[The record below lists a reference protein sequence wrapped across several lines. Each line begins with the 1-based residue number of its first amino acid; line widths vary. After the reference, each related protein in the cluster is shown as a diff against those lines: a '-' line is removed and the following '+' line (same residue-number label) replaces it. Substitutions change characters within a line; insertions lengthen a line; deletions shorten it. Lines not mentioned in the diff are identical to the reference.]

1 MKEQIDT
8 NKDENTEQYI
18 KMNQVTSSLED
29 NLINGTKPVATVS
42 KTGCLRNCCSVIF
55 PCLKKEDTVTMRKVY
70 LDNQAMNVTNW
81 SNKEENNKYNII
93 TFLPITLFNQFR
105 QFGNLFYL
113 IMTITQFIPSLAVGF
128 LFTYIAPL
136 AFVVAVS
143 MAKELYDDINRRI
156 QDKKTN
162 STKITIIM
170 SAGGSVQRSEKNAS
184 DLQIGDVVE
193 LKKDGRVP
201 ADLVVLK
208 TFNEAKDNQA
218 FIRTDQ
224 LDGETDWK
232 LRKAPGITQN
242 MQDSNLFSSN
252 IKLEYEA
259 PSKLIYEFQ
268 GVITCKTEEGE
279 KKEPLNLENTMW
291 ASTVVASQKVIGVVI
306 YTGKETRAKMNLSR
320 PKLKLGILDQE
331 INRLNIYL
339 FVITFI
345 VALIITGAKGFNT
358 NFFFNLIKYIVLFC
372 AIIPISLRVNLDVSK
387 TYFSIKI
394 NRDKEI
400 HDTIARNSTIP
411 EELGRISYVFTDK
424 TGTLTKNE
432 MIFKIIAM
440 ENEVFNEEKFEDLK
454 GIIADECKI
463 NNNDAPMLD
472 IINKSNIIPENSLSV
487 SNNSSGESLIST
499 SLKGSEV
506 KKSKIRRHRNKLIRD
521 AITAMCLC
529 NNVTPIVDDND
540 EKNMTYQASSPDEV
554 ALVKFAVTLNMKLVA
569 RTDKLITLEDAEGI
583 SEEFDVL
590 ANFPFSSDTKRM
602 GIILKNKKHGH
613 IIYYL
618 KGAENVMMKFVK
630 PEHVTIISEHAENLA
645 TKGLRT
651 LVLTEK
657 LISQEDFDAWN
668 KEYEEAKTSME
679 DRQKKITEVMSK
691 LENNMEFLCVTGV
704 EDLLQNEVAT
714 TIDNLRNAGMKVWM
728 LTGDKVETATCIS
741 ISAGLKA
748 KTDKIYTIKNDEIK
762 EEVRNEESKTE
773 LSVLLSKFEEY
784 KRKINYDPHLFIID
798 GDTLDLAL
806 KNCEKEFFQT
816 AMLAP
821 SVVCC
826 RCSPTQKR
834 IIVHT
839 IKNYT
844 DARTAA
850 VGDGGNDVAMIQEA
864 DVGIG
869 IVGKEGLQASL
880 AADYSILEFKYL
892 NKLLLWFG
900 RISYK
905 NTSMMAKFIIHRGL
919 IISFNQ
925 FIFSC
930 LFYFNPV
937 PLYSGFLSFGYSTI
951 YTSLPCICVLLD
963 QDVNKDNVLTF
974 PTLYKLLLK
983 GRELNLK
990 NFLLW
995 LFKSI
1000 FQAFIIMFG
1009 SILFFK
1015 DNIFLKIV
1023 TVTFTCLIYL
1033 EIFNV
1038 YLEINKYHW
1047 FMWVSFGSTLLV
1059 YLLTIALLPNYLDI
1073 YFIFD
1078 LGTFFLIPLIA
1089 AIAWAPFFIVA
1100 KIKKYCFPE
1109 AIEKLNKA
1117 KSLELKTE
1125 LLEENNLD

>member
-1 MKEQIDT
+1 MNEQADT
-8 NKDENTEQYI
+8 NQPETVEEESP
-18 KMNQVTSSLED
+18 MNNEIQEVLMP
-29 NLINGTKPVATVS
+29 KPQAS
-42 KTGCLRNCCSVIF
+42 AKKSGGLREFCASIF
-55 PCLKKEDTVTMRKVY
+55 PCLKKVDTTSRRIVY
-70 LDNQAMNVTNW
+70 LNDINAQNITNW
-81 SNKEENNKYNII
+81 SNKEENNKYNLV
-93 TFLPITLFNQFR
+93 TFLPLTLFNQFR
-105 QFGNLFYL
+105 QFGNFFYL
-113 IMTITQFIPSLAVGF
+113 LMSITQFIPVLKVGF

-162 STKITIIM
+162 STKITVLLP
-170 SAGGSVQRSEKNAS
+170 SPDKKSVQTIEKDASE
-184 DLQIGDVVE
+184 LLVGDIIK

-201 ADLVVLK
+201 ADIIVLK
-208 TFNEAKDNQA
+208 TFNEAEDNQA

-232 LRKAPGITQN
+232 LRKAPGLTQG
-242 MQDSNLFSSN
+242 MTEIQLFTSDTFV
-252 IKLEYEA
+252 ECEP
-259 PSKLIYEFQ
+259 PSKLIYNFE
-268 GVITCKTEEGE
+268 GVIQSKSPEFN

-291 ASTVVASQKVIGVVI
+291 ASTVVASLGVIGIVA
-306 YTGKETRAKMNLSR
+306 YTGKETRAKMNLSS
-320 PKLKLGILDQE
+320 PKIKIGILDKE
-331 INRLNIYL
+331 INRSNMYL
-339 FVITFI
+339 FAITFV
-345 VALIITGAKGFNT
+345 VAFIISSAKGFDSQFLFT
-358 NFFFNLIKYIVLFC
+358 LIKYIILFC

-387 TYFSIKI
+387 IYFSIII
-394 NRDKEI
+394 NREKDIPE
-400 HDTIARNSTIP
+400 TIARNSTIP
-411 EELGRISYVFTDK
+411 EELGRISYIFSDK

-440 ENEVFNEEKFEDLK
+440 ETEIFAEDKFSDLK
-454 GIIADECKI
+454 SIVLDECKES
-463 NNNDAPMLD
+463 DAPLLD
-472 IINKSNIIPENSLSV
+472 LYNKSQAVPEEGGSLS
-487 SNNSSGESLIST
+487 NSILTTSQKSESGEI
-499 SLKGSEV
+499 
-506 KKSKIRRHRNKLIRD
+506 KKRKRIHRHRSKLIRD
-521 AITAMCLC
+521 TITAMCLC

-540 EKNMTYQASSPDEV
+540 PNKMTYQASSPDEV
-554 ALVKFAVTLNMKLVA
+554 ALVKFAVTLNMRLVG
-569 RTDKLITLEDAEGI
+569 RTDKEIKLIDAADN
-583 SEEFDVL
+583 SEEFEVL

-618 KGAENVMMKFVK
+618 KGAENVMMRFVK
-630 PEHVTIISEHAENLA
+630 DEYVNYIAENAENLA

-651 LVLTEK
+651 LVLSQK
-657 LISQEDFDAWN
+657 LISQEDFDKWN

-679 DRQKKITEVMSK
+679 NRQQKITEVVSK

-704 EDLLQNEVAT
+704 EDLLQDEVAT

-748 KTDKIYTIKNDEIK
+748 KTHKMYTIKNDDIK
-762 EEVRNEESKTE
+762 SEAVNGTTPVD
-773 LSVLLSKFEEY
+773 VLLSKFEEY
-784 KRKINYDPHLFIID
+784 KSKINIDPHLFIID

-806 KNCEKEFFQT
+806 KNCEEQFFRT

-834 IIVHT
+834 IIVKT

-880 AADYSILEFKYL
+880 AADYSIKEFKSL
-892 NKLLLWFG
+892 NMLLLWFG
-900 RISYK
+900 RLAYK
-905 NTSMMAKFIIHRGL
+905 NTSMMSNFIIHRGL

-930 LFYFNPV
+930 IFYYNPV

-963 QDVNKDNVLTF
+963 QDVAKTNVLTF
-974 PTLYKLLLK
+974 PTLYKILLK

-990 NFLLW
+990 SFLFW
-995 LFKSI
+995 LFKSM

-1009 SILFFK
+1009 SIILFP
-1015 DNIFLKIV
+1015 DNLFLKIV
-1023 TVTFTCLIYL
+1023 TVTFTALIYL
-1033 EIFNV
+1033 EVLNI
-1038 YLEINKYHW
+1038 YLAINKFHW
-1047 FMWVSFGSTLLV
+1047 FMWVSFGSTIVV
-1059 YLLTIALLPNYLDI
+1059 YLLTIIFFSNLLDI
-1073 YFIFD
+1073 YFIFED
-1078 LGTFFLIPLIA
+1078 FITFIKIPFMSLIA
-1089 AIAWAPFFIVA
+1089 WFPFFVGSF
-1100 KIKKYCFPE
+1100 IKKRFFPE
-1109 AIEKLNKA
+1109 TIEKLNQA
-1117 KSLELKTE
+1117 KTLELKSDIKE
-1125 LLEENNLD
+1125 IKEVMKDDDINV

>member
-1 MKEQIDT
+1 
-8 NKDENTEQYI
+8 
-18 KMNQVTSSLED
+18 
-29 NLINGTKPVATVS
+29 
-42 KTGCLRNCCSVIF
+42 
-55 PCLKKEDTVTMRKVY
+55 
-70 LDNQAMNVTNW
+70 
-81 SNKEENNKYNII
+81 
-93 TFLPITLFNQFR
+93 
-105 QFGNLFYL
+105 
-113 IMTITQFIPSLAVGF
+113 
-128 LFTYIAPL
+128 
-136 AFVVAVS
+136 
-143 MAKELYDDINRRI
+143 
-156 QDKKTN
+156 
-162 STKITIIM
+162 
-170 SAGGSVQRSEKNAS
+170 
-184 DLQIGDVVE
+184 
-193 LKKDGRVP
+193 
-201 ADLVVLK
+201 
-208 TFNEAKDNQA
+208 
-218 FIRTDQ
+218 
-224 LDGETDWK
+224 
-232 LRKAPGITQN
+232 
-242 MQDSNLFSSN
+242 
-252 IKLEYEA
+252 
-259 PSKLIYEFQ
+259 
-268 GVITCKTEEGE
+268 
-279 KKEPLNLENTMW
+279 
-291 ASTVVASQKVIGVVI
+291 
-306 YTGKETRAKMNLSR
+306 
-320 PKLKLGILDQE
+320 
-331 INRLNIYL
+331 
-339 FVITFI
+339 
-345 VALIITGAKGFNT
+345 
-358 NFFFNLIKYIVLFC
+358 
-372 AIIPISLRVNLDVSK
+372 
-387 TYFSIKI
+387 
-394 NRDKEI
+394 
-400 HDTIARNSTIP
+400 
-411 EELGRISYVFTDK
+411 
-424 TGTLTKNE
+424 
-432 MIFKIIAM
+432 
-440 ENEVFNEEKFEDLK
+440 
-454 GIIADECKI
+454 
-463 NNNDAPMLD
+463 
-472 IINKSNIIPENSLSV
+472 
-487 SNNSSGESLIST
+487 
-499 SLKGSEV
+499 
-506 KKSKIRRHRNKLIRD
+506 
-521 AITAMCLC
+521 
-529 NNVTPIVDDND
+529 
-540 EKNMTYQASSPDEV
+540 
-554 ALVKFAVTLNMKLVA
+554 
-569 RTDKLITLEDAEGI
+569 
-583 SEEFDVL
+583 
-590 ANFPFSSDTKRM
+590 
-602 GIILKNKKHGH
+602 
-613 IIYYL
+613 
-618 KGAENVMMKFVK
+618 
-630 PEHVTIISEHAENLA
+630 
-645 TKGLRT
+645 
-651 LVLTEK
+651 
-657 LISQEDFDAWN
+657 
-668 KEYEEAKTSME
+668 
-679 DRQKKITEVMSK
+679 
-691 LENNMEFLCVTGV
+691 
-704 EDLLQNEVAT
+704 
-714 TIDNLRNAGMKVWM
+714 
-728 LTGDKVETATCIS
+728 
-741 ISAGLKA
+741 
-748 KTDKIYTIKNDEIK
+748 
-762 EEVRNEESKTE
+762 
-773 LSVLLSKFEEY
+773 
-784 KRKINYDPHLFIID
+784 
-798 GDTLDLAL
+798 
-806 KNCEKEFFQT
+806 
-816 AMLAP
+816 MLAP

-963 QDVNKDNVLTF
+963 QDVNKDNVLNF

>member
-29 NLINGTKPVATVS
+29 NLIHGTKPVATVS

-55 PCLKKEDTVTMRKVY
+55 PCLKKVDTVTMRKVY

-143 MAKELYDDINRRI
+143 IAKELYDDINRRI

-162 STKITIIM
+162 STKITIIINI
-170 SAGGSVQRSEKNAS
+170 GNSVQRVEKNAS

-242 MQDSNLFSSN
+242 MDESKLFSSS
-252 IKLEYEA
+252 LEYEYEP
-259 PSKLIYEFQ
+259 PSKLIYEFK
-268 GVITCKTEEGE
+268 GVVKCKTEEGD

-306 YTGKETRAKMNLSR
+306 YTGKETRAKMNLST

-331 INRLNIYL
+331 INRLNLYL

-345 VALIITGAKGFNT
+345 VAFIITCAKGFNS

-387 TYFSIKI
+387 TYFSIRI

-400 HDTIARNSTIP
+400 KDTIARNSTIP

-440 ENEVFNEEKFEDLK
+440 DSEVFNEEKFADLK
-454 GIIADECKI
+454 QILSDECQEG
-463 NNNDAPMLD
+463 NDAPMLD
-472 IINKSNIIPENSLSV
+472 LIKKQNIIPENNLST
-487 SNNSSGESLIST
+487 SNISNSDSNLIST
-499 SLKGSEV
+499 SLKGNEPKI
-506 KKSKIRRHRNKLIRD
+506 KKSLKRHRNKLIRD

-540 EKNMTYQASSPDEV
+540 NSKMTYQASSPDEV
-554 ALVKFAVTLNMKLVA
+554 ALVKFAETLDMKLVA
-569 RTDKLITLEDAEGI
+569 RTDKLITIVDAAGNE
-583 SEEFDVL
+583 EEFDVL

-602 GIILKNKKHGH
+602 GIILKNRKHGH

-618 KGAENVMMKFVK
+618 KGAENVMMRFVK
-630 PEHVTIISEHAENLA
+630 PDSVTTISEHAENLA

-657 LISQEDFDAWN
+657 LISQEDFDEWN

-679 DRQKKITEVMSK
+679 DRQKKIAEVVAK

-704 EDLLQNEVAT
+704 EDLLQNDVAT

-748 KTDKIYTIKNDEIK
+748 KMHKIYTIKNDEIK
-762 EEVRNEESKTE
+762 EEVRNDEKKTE
-773 LSVLLSKFEEY
+773 ITVLLSKFDEY
-784 KRKINYDPHLFIID
+784 KRKISFDPHLFIID

-806 KNCEKEFFQT
+806 KNCEEDFFRT

-839 IKNYT
+839 IKKYT

-892 NKLLLWFG
+892 NKLLYI
-900 RISYK
+900 R
-905 NTSMMAKFIIHRGL
+905 
-919 IISFNQ
+919 
-925 FIFSC
+925 
-930 LFYFNPV
+930 
-937 PLYSGFLSFGYSTI
+937 
-951 YTSLPCICVLLD
+951 
-963 QDVNKDNVLTF
+963 
-974 PTLYKLLLK
+974 
-983 GRELNLK
+983 
-990 NFLLW
+990 
-995 LFKSI
+995 
-1000 FQAFIIMFG
+1000 
-1009 SILFFK
+1009 
-1015 DNIFLKIV
+1015 
-1023 TVTFTCLIYL
+1023 
-1033 EIFNV
+1033 
-1038 YLEINKYHW
+1038 
-1047 FMWVSFGSTLLV
+1047 
-1059 YLLTIALLPNYLDI
+1059 
-1073 YFIFD
+1073 
-1078 LGTFFLIPLIA
+1078 
-1089 AIAWAPFFIVA
+1089 
-1100 KIKKYCFPE
+1100 
-1109 AIEKLNKA
+1109 
-1117 KSLELKTE
+1117 
-1125 LLEENNLD
+1125 